1 MLAAEE
7 YAHRLRSRQARVAKY
22 ESVHIRMGNARLAL
36 VLLAIFIGWAALGRH
51 VLSLWWLL
59 APAVVFFAVAVYHSR
74 VLRARDFAKRAV
86 SFYESGLARIE
97 DRWMGIGETGDRFL
111 DQHHPYAADLD
122 LFGKGSVF
130 QLLSAARTRMG
141 EERLASWLLAPS
153 PVEQIRHRH
162 VAAAELRDQLDFRE
176 DLAVLGADAGV
187 GLYPHE
193 LLNWAEAP
201 PQLQSRWIPV
211 VAKLLVVLVL
221 ASAAVYGYWDV
232 ITPLVLVVIFEGAL
246 ALALRK
252 KIEETLHS
260 TEHAF
265 RNLDL
270 LAGILARIDAHQF
283 QAPRL
288 QALQQ
293 ALASGGVAAWRAAG
307 KLRTL
312 VDFIDSRDNVL
323 VRVLDI
329 PFMYSVQVA
338 FAAERWRARHGGAL
352 RGWLDAVAEI
362 EALLSVA
369 AYSFEHPA
377 DPFPEFTEGPVGFEG
392 QQLAHPLLSSA
403 VCVRNDLHISSEETV
418 LLVSGS
424 NMSGKST
431 LLRAVGVNTVLAM
444 AGAPVRAQRLQL
456 TPLQVGASIRIND
469 SLHEG
474 SSRFYAEIKRLRQ
487 IFDLTAGPLPVLF
500 LLDEL
505 LQGTNSKDR
514 RIGAEGI
521 ITALVNHHAIGLI
534 STHDLALTEMDGSVS
549 TRLHNVHFQDELED
563 GRMKFDY
570 RLREGI
576 ITKSNG
582 LELMR
587 SIGLQV

>member
-22 ESVHIRMGNARLAL
+22 ETVHIRMGNARLAL
-36 VLLAIFIGWAALGRH
+36 VVLAIFIGWAALGRH
-51 VLSLWWLL
+51 ALSLWWLL
-59 APAVVFFAVAVYHSR
+59 APAAVFFGVAVYHSR
-74 VLRARDFAKRAV
+74 VLRARDLALRAV

-97 DRWMGIGETGDRFL
+97 DRWIGIGETGERFL

-141 EERLASWLLAPS
+141 EDRLAKWLLAPS
-153 PVEQIRHRH
+153 PVEQIQQRHA
-162 VAAAELRDQLDFRE
+162 AAAELRDQLDFRE

-187 GLYPHE
+187 GLYPQE
-193 LLNWAEAP
+193 LLKWAEAP
-201 PQLQSRWIPV
+201 NQLHSRWIPA
-211 VAKLLVVLVL
+211 VAKLLVVLM
-221 ASAAVYGYWDV
+221 AAGAFVYGYWDV
-232 ITPLVLVVIFEGAL
+232 ITPLVLVVFLEAS
-246 ALALRK
+246 AAYSLRR

-260 TEHAF
+260 TEHVF

-270 LAGILARIDAHQF
+270 LAGILERVDAQQF

-293 ALASGGVAAWRAAG
+293 ALASGGLPAWRAVA

-312 VDFIDSRDNVL
+312 VDFIDSRDNVF

-338 FAAERWRARHGGAL
+338 YAAERWRTKHGGAL
-352 RGWLDAVAEI
+352 RGWLEAVAEI
-362 EALLSVA
+362 EALLSLA

-377 DPFPEFTEGPVGFEG
+377 DVFPEFSDEDVRFEA
-392 QQLAHPLLSSA
+392 QQLAHPLLPAA
-403 VCVRNDLHISSEETV
+403 VCVRNSLRISSAESV

-444 AGAPVRAQRLQL
+444 AGAPVRAERLRL

-469 SLHEG
+469 SLQEG
-474 SSRFYAEIKRLRQ
+474 SSRFYAEITRLRQ
-487 IFDLTAGPLPVLF
+487 ILDLAAERLRVLF

-514 RIGAEGI
+514 RIGAEGVLV
-521 ITALVNHHAIGLI
+521 ALVNRGAIGLI
-534 STHDLALTEMDGSVS
+534 STHDLALTEMNGSAS
-549 TRLHNVHFQDELED
+549 SRLHNVHFQDELEN

-570 RLREGI
+570 RLREGV

>member
-1 MLAAEE
+1 MQAAEE
-7 YAHRLRSRQARVAKY
+7 YARRLRSRQARVAKY
-22 ESVHIRMGNARLAL
+22 ETVHIRMGNARLAL
-36 VLLAIFIGWAALGRH
+36 VILAIFVGWAALGRH
-51 VLSLWWLL
+51 ALSLWWLL
-59 APAVVFFAVAVYHSR
+59 APALVFFAVAVYHSR
-74 VLRARDFAKRAV
+74 VLRARDFARRAV
-86 SFYESGLARIE
+86 SFYEIGLARIE
-97 DRWMGIGETGDRFL
+97 DRWMGIGEAGDRFL
-111 DQHHPYAADLD
+111 DQHHPYASDLD

-141 EERLASWLLAPS
+141 EERLASWLLTPS

-162 VAAAELRDQLDFRE
+162 AAASELRDQLDFRE
-176 DLAVLGADAGV
+176 DLAILGADAGV

-232 ITPLVLVVIFEGAL
+232 ITPLVLVVIAEGAL

-283 QAPRL
+283 QAPPL

-293 ALASGGVAAWRAAG
+293 ALASGGVAAWRAAQ

-338 FAAERWRARHGGAL
+338 FAAQRWRARHGAAL

-362 EALLSVA
+362 EALLSLA

-377 DPFPEFTEGPVGFEG
+377 DPFPEFTEGLVRFEG
-392 QQLAHPLLSSA
+392 KQLAHPLLPSA
-403 VCVRNDLHISSEETV
+403 VCVRNDLRISSAETV

-444 AGAPVRAQRLQL
+444 AGALVRAQRLQL

-487 IFDLTAGPLPVLF
+487 IFDLAAGALPVLF

-521 ITALVNHHAIGLI
+521 ILALVHRGAIGLI

-549 TRLHNVHFQDELED
+549 AHLHNVHFQDELEN